1 MDSYHSLLN
10 VEEVKDVSD
19 LALPRSFALHEAAKR
34 CDDFTV
40 IQILKHCD
48 GEEARLEIIVVDVE
62 CDGVPPKNPGGIKY
76 RERLA
81 FCVPRDPKLLVEV
94 LALRKGFPILMHQN
108 NNGPDSPASL
118 CLYFEPPAAV
128 LRTWTPE
135 NFLRRVQWWLE
146 KSARGELHPADQP
159 VEQLFF
165 VTKYELVL
173 PWNFGDLQKN
183 QGQRFLI
190 QRGQPRPDGGETF
203 LVDASA
209 DQNPTK
215 GRITPI
221 EITLPAVTHR
231 HVERDP
237 ITLGQLADLLN
248 ARGVDIK
255 VALDAVLRDRVN
267 DEGATEQA
275 DDPLSVILLHV
286 PVSRGP
292 GEPPERIARR
302 AFLVM
307 AGALRLGEK
316 LGVLFIHGGLY
327 FREVTDG
334 VLAPRPKTDWREL
347 NLYPMEVLQCNDA
360 AAARRQSGI
369 KGEGPQGVLVGVGS
383 LGSAM
388 QNLWDRCGWGRWTV
402 IDKDHIKPHNL
413 VRHIA
418 YAQHIGVPKV
428 EVMASLHAAVTQG
441 ARGFVPVCADATDLT
456 QETVVKPITA
466 ACLVVDASTT
476 LEYPRLASTQDGFGR
491 HMSVFIT
498 PDGNASVLLAE
509 DADRK
514 VRLRTLEAQ
523 YYRAVIHEDWGEK
536 HLDGNLGSF
545 WSGASCRDISTI
557 LPYSRV
563 VNHATTLAE
572 QVQLVTEQPES
583 RIRIWVRD
591 PEAGAIRAYEVP
603 VHGERVLSLDDLDVF
618 IDYGVEEKL
627 HALRAEAAPGET
639 GGVLLGYFD
648 FNVNAIVVVD
658 ALPAPPDSMS
668 GATFFERGVAGLPEA
683 IREVDRRTAG
693 IVQYIGEWHSHPPG
707 HSALPSRDDMFQ
719 LAYLSLGMAQDGL
732 PAISLIVGERDLR
745 VMKGQAKG

>member
-10 VEEVKDVSD
+10 VEEVKDAED
-19 LALPRSFALHEAAKR
+19 LSLPRSLVLHDAAKR
-34 CDDFTV
+34 HDDFTV
-40 IQILKHCD
+40 IQILKHRD
-48 GEEARLEIIVVDVE
+48 GEEPCLEIIVVDVE
-62 CDGVPPKNPGGIKY
+62 CDEVPPKNPDGIKY

-81 FCVPRDPKLLVEV
+81 FCVSRDPKLLVEV

-146 KSARGELHPADQP
+146 KSARGQLHPADQP

-173 PWNFGDLQKN
+173 PWNFGDLQKK
-183 QGQRFLI
+183 QEQRFLI
-190 QRGQPRPDGGETF
+190 QRGQQRPDGGETF
-203 LVDASA
+203 FLDAYA
-209 DQNPTK
+209 DQSPTK

-248 ARGVDIK
+248 DRGGDIK
-255 VALDAVLRDRVN
+255 VALDAVVRDRVGS
-267 DEGATEQA
+267 EGTTEQA

-286 PVSRGP
+286 PVSRAP
-292 GEPPERIARR
+292 GELPERMDRR

-307 AGALRLGEK
+307 AGALKLGEQ

-327 FREVTDG
+327 FREVTGG
-334 VLAPRPKTDWREL
+334 VLAPPPKTDWREL
-347 NLYPMEVLQCNDA
+347 SLYPMEVLQCNDS

-369 KGEGPQGVLVGVGS
+369 KGEGPQGVLVGGGS
-383 LGSAM
+383 LGSTM
-388 QNLWDRCGWGRWTV
+388 QNLWDRCGWGQWTV

-413 VRHIA
+413 VRHVA
-418 YAQHIGVPKV
+418 FAQHIGMPKV
-428 EVMASLHAAVTQG
+428 EVLASLHAAVTHG
-441 ARGFVPVCADATDLT
+441 AGELVPVCADATDLT
-456 QETVVKPITA
+456 QEAVVKPITA
-466 ACLVVDASTT
+466 ASLVVDASTT
-476 LEYPRLASTQDGFGR
+476 LEYPRLASMQDGFGR
-491 HMSVFIT
+491 HLSVFIT

-514 VRLRTLEAQ
+514 IRLRTLEAQ
-523 YYRAVIHEDWGEK
+523 YYRAVIHEEWGDK
-536 HLDGNLGSF
+536 HLDSNLGSF

-557 LPYSRV
+557 LPYARV
-563 VNHATTLAE
+563 VNHAATLAE
-572 QVQLVTEQPES
+572 QVQLVAKQPES

-591 PEAGAIRAYEVP
+591 PVAGAISAYEVP
-603 VHGERVLSLDDLDVF
+603 VHEERILSLDDLDLF
-618 IDYGVEEKL
+618 IDYGVEERL
-627 HALRAEAAPGET
+627 RTLRADAAPTET
-639 GGVLLGYFD
+639 GGVLLGYYD

-658 ALPAPPDSMS
+658 ALPAPSDSKS
-668 GATFFERGVAGLPEA
+668 DPTSFERGVAGLPEA
-683 IREVDRRTAG
+683 IREVARRTAG

-707 HSALPSRDDMFQ
+707 HSAAPSRDDIFQ

-732 PAISLIVGERDLR
+732 PAISLIVGEGDLR

>member
-1 MDSYHSLLN
+1 MTNYHSLLN
-10 VEEVKDVSD
+10 VEEVKDAAD
-19 LALPRSFALHEAAKR
+19 LAFPRSLALHDAAKR
-34 CDDFTV
+34 NDDFTV
-40 IQILKHCD
+40 IQILKHRD
-48 GEEARLEIIVVDVE
+48 GEEASLEIVVVDVE
-62 CDGVPPKNPGGIKY
+62 CDGVPPKNPAGIKY

-81 FCVPRDPKLLVEV
+81 FCVSRDPKLLVEA

-108 NNGPDSPASL
+108 NNGPDAPASL

-173 PWNFGDLQKN
+173 PWNFGELQKN
-183 QGQRFLI
+183 QRQRFLI
-190 QRGQPRPDGGETF
+190 QRGPQRPDGGETYF
-203 LVDASA
+203 LDATA
-209 DQNPTK
+209 EQNSVK
-215 GRITPI
+215 SGIASI
-221 EITLPAVTHR
+221 EITLPAVTHG
-231 HVERDP
+231 HIERDP
-237 ITLGQLADLLN
+237 ITLGQLADLLK

-255 VALDAVLRDRVN
+255 VVLDAVVRDRVGG
-267 DEGATEQA
+267 EGVMEKA
-275 DDPLSVILLHV
+275 DDPFSVILLHV
-286 PVSRGP
+286 PVSRTP
-292 GEPPERIARR
+292 GEPPEKIRKK

-307 AGALRLGEK
+307 AGALKLGER
-316 LGVLFIHGGLY
+316 LGVLFTHGGKY
-327 FREVTDG
+327 FREVTGG
-334 VLAPRPKTDWREL
+334 VLAPLPKTDWREL
-347 NLYPMEVLQCNDA
+347 SLYPMEVLQCNDA

-369 KGEGPQGVLVGVGS
+369 EGEGPQGVLVGGGS

-402 IDKDHIKPHNL
+402 IDKDHIKPHNP
-413 VRHIA
+413 VRHVA
-418 YAQHIGVPKV
+418 YVQHIGMPKV

-441 ARGFVPVCADATDLT
+441 AGELIPVCADATDLT
-456 QETVVKPITA
+456 QEAVVKPLTA
-466 ACLVVDASTT
+466 ASLVVDASTT

-491 HMSVFIT
+491 HVSVFIT

-514 VRLRTLEAQ
+514 VRLRALEAQ
-523 YYRAVIHEDWGEK
+523 YYRAVIHEEWGDK

-563 VNHATTLAE
+563 VNHAATMAE
-572 QVQLVTEQPES
+572 QVQLVAEQPES

-603 VHGERVLSLDDLDVF
+603 VYGERVLSLDDLDLF

-627 HALRAEAAPGET
+627 RALRADAAPRET
-639 GGVLLGYFD
+639 GGVLLGYYD

-658 ALPAPPDSMS
+658 ALPAPPDSTS
-668 GATFFERGVAGLPEA
+668 GTTSFERGVAGLPEA
-683 IREVDRRTAG
+683 IREVARRTAG
-693 IVQYIGEWHSHPPG
+693 IVQYIGEWHSHPRG
-707 HSALPSRDDMFQ
+707 YSAAPSRDDLFQ

-732 PAISLIVGERDLR
+732 PAISLIVGEGDLR